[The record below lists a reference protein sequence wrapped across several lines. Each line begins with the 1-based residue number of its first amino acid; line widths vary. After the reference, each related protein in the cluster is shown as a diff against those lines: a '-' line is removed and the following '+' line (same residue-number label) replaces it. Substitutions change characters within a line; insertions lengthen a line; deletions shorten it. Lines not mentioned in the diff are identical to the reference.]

1 MSDDIRLNVPG
12 GGEDQPGFLR
22 RIRPIAIIMF
32 ALFLL
37 SMIVSFVFEAVGTIK
52 FP

>member
-1 MSDDIRLNVPG
+1 MSDDIRLNDHG

-32 ALFLL
+32 ALFVL
-37 SMIVSFVFEAVGTIK
+37 SVIVNSIFEAVGTVT
-52 FP
+52 FR